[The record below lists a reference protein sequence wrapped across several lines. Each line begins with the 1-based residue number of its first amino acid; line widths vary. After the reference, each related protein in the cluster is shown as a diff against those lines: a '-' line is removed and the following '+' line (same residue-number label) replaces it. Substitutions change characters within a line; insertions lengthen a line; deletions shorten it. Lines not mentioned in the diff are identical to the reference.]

1 MSEGLSKNISPVV
14 RGTRMKGGEI
24 LTRLR
29 WNAVKYFGH
38 AKLDS

>member
-14 RGTRMKGGEI
+14 HGTRMKGGEI

-29 WNAVKYFGH
+29 RSDLKYFAY